1 MRKKNIFCLAFL
13 VSVVSGCA
21 EPEQITSPSDSS
33 LGAPEHGAPETATA
47 AERPSAIE
55 ILKHR
60 GLMTK
65 DDYVSADFI
74 PNSNDTMIVAEM
86 RHAPCK
92 MIFSYVITE
101 NSDYWMPNQIAC
113 AP

>member
-13 VSVVSGCA
+13 VAVVSGCA
-21 EPEQITSPSDSS
+21 GPEQITPPSDSS
-33 LGAPEHGAPETATA
+33 LGAPENGSTETAIVS
-47 AERPSAIE
+47 ERPSALE
-55 ILKHR
+55 ILKHT

-74 PNSNDTMIVAEM
+74 PNSNDTLIVAEM
-86 RHAPCK
+86 RYAPCK